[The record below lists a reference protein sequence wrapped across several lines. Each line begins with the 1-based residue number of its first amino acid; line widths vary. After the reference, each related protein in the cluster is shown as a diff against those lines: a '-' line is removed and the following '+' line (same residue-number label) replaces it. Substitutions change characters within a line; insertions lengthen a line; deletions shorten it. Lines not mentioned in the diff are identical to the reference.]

1 MIKIVYDRK
10 KHLVTVNGHAQ
21 SAPHGEDLVCAA
33 VSALAYTLAENVE
46 RMAKDKNKFRRAK
59 TELAEGKAVVSLDA
73 VHGFESVLTLVF
85 DAICVG
91 FEVIADKK
99 PECVEYKVV
108 G

>member
-10 KHLVTVNGHAQ
+10 KHRVTAEGHAK

-33 VSALAYTLAENVE
+33 VSALIYTLAANVE
-46 RMAKDKNKFRRAK
+46 RLSQDKNKFRRAK
-59 TELAEGKAVVSLDA
+59 TEITEGKAVVSLDA

-85 DAICVG
+85 DAICAG
-91 FEVIADKK
+91 FEVIAGKF
-99 PECVEYKVV
+99 PEYVDFKVV